1 MTGVGGQRTVTV
13 VPQTWRVPSP
23 APQWAG
29 PVIAAFERDLRSVR
43 GRSPHTVRAYG
54 RDVAGLLEHA
64 DRMGR
69 SGVGALDLT
78 ILRSWLARQR
88 SQGAARSTL
97 ARRASAARTFTS
109 WACSAGLLAQDPG
122 PLLSS
127 PVARR
132 ALPNVLTVAQA
143 EVLFDRHAEQAT
155 EPGCAPDPGDRAVAL
170 RDRAV
175 LEMLYATG
183 VRVGELC
190 GANVPDLDGRRRL
203 LRVLGKG
210 SKERVV
216 PYGLPAEAALE
227 EWLRHGRPVL
237 AGPLSGTAL
246 LLGRRGGRLDARTA
260 RRVVSEAAT
269 RAGLGHLSPHGLRHS
284 AATHLV
290 EGGADLRTVQE
301 VLGHASLETTQI
313 YTHVTA
319 ERLKATYERA
329 HPRA

>member
-1 MTGVGGQRTVTV
+1 LTARSGTRSVTGVTA
-13 VPQTWRVPSP
+13 
-23 APQWAG
+23 APPDTLDDRPPEWAADL
-29 PVIAAFERDLRSVR
+29 VAAFERDLRTVR

-54 RDVAGLLEHA
+54 RDVAGLLDHL
-64 DRMGR
+64 DRMGAT
-69 SGVGALDLT
+69 GIGALDLAA
-78 ILRSWLARQR
+78 LRSWLARQR
-88 SQGAARSTL
+88 TQGAARSTL
-97 ARRASAARTFTS
+97 ARRASAARTFTA
-109 WACSAGLLAQDPG
+109 WAAARGVLDHDPG

-127 PVARR
+127 PPSRR
-132 ALPNVLTVAQA
+132 ALPRVLTSAQ
-143 EVLFDRHAEQAT
+143 VQAMLDGDAGHS
-155 EPGCAPDPGDRAVAL
+155 EPDTPEERALAL
-170 RDRAV
+170 RDTAL

-183 VRVGELC
+183 VRIGELC
-190 GANVPDLDGRRRL
+190 GADLGRVDSARRL

-216 PYGLPAEAALE
+216 PYGLPAEAALRTWVGE
-227 EWLRHGRPVL
+227 GRPVL
-237 AGPLSGTAL
+237 AGPASGAAL
-246 LLGRRGGRLDARTA
+246 FLGRRGGRLDPRTA
-260 RRVVSEAAT
+260 RRVVARSAA

-319 ERLKATYERA
+319 ERLKTTYERA